1 MSARDQGIATPSF
14 TPRDPETFF
23 RAQKRNRRATWRM
36 SALGV
41 FAAIIMGIPLTLVLT
56 PLFYAGTLIVADII
70 NQFSPLPPEF
80 WQNVHALA
88 QLGGRVINYFANQKG
103 TLDPQELV
111 LGLCLVLLPGMVIAF
126 GLWLGMMVMFRRGGV
141 GGALASLKAREPNQ
155 ADLKELQLAN
165 VVQEM
170 AIAAGLPAPKLMLV
184 DSPGANA
191 AAIGTSAHD
200 ARIVISRRLIDDL
213 NRDQLQALLGHLIG
227 SIGNGDLRI
236 AFTVTSVFET
246 CGLLVTLINS
256 PFGGQSRRTLWR
268 MIRYALTGGSSEA
281 KGAEADAVADL
292 LAGNLDA
299 SSTDIDKFFN
309 SGQRPGIIRKF
320 LRFVF
325 FPFVF
330 TNLAI
335 ELTLW
340 FFNTVLLGPCMA
352 LVWRTRRYL
361 ADASAVEL
369 TRNPDALAG
378 ALERLSQD
386 NSAIPGGSWATHL
399 FVINPSGDHSVKVE
413 PSTEQMKQA
422 ADAWAASAGGASGM
436 ASSPSPAEYAQLKKE
451 MMKTGMA
458 AFMGDTQAA
467 ARMQAFVRTMAVA
480 HGEDASSIHVPD
492 LSDFA
497 AARSGD
503 RAALLRLKNAQLLA
517 AGSKPV
523 LEQQAKS
530 GRTGLQ
536 NQSFLSFHPPLKK
549 RLKRLERMGAH
560 LQADVHKKMGL
571 GMRIFATVLYTIVG
585 ALLAVCAGLMLMVI
599 AMIIGLNLIV
609 LMLWLSVIHWAFGQ
623 NWVANFNG
631 FMKFVNDVMA
641 AFGKA
646 KRSR

>member
-1 MSARDQGIATPSF
+1 
-14 TPRDPETFF
+14 
-23 RAQKRNRRATWRM
+23 
-36 SALGV
+36 
-41 FAAIIMGIPLTLVLT
+41 
-56 PLFYAGTLIVADII
+56 
-70 NQFSPLPPEF
+70 
-80 WQNVHALA
+80 
-88 QLGGRVINYFANQKG
+88 
-103 TLDPQELV
+103 
-111 LGLCLVLLPGMVIAF
+111 
-126 GLWLGMMVMFRRGGV
+126 
-141 GGALASLKAREPNQ
+141 
-155 ADLKELQLAN
+155 
-165 VVQEM
+165 
-170 AIAAGLPAPKLMLV
+170 MLV

-213 NRDQLQALLGHLIG
+213 DRDQLQALLGHLIG

-268 MIRYALTGGSSEA
+268 MIRYAFTGGGSGDA

-309 SGQRPGIIRKF
+309 SAQKPGIIRKF

-330 TNLAI
+330 TNMAV
-335 ELTLW
+335 EMTLW
-340 FFNTVLLGPCMA
+340 FFNTALLGPCMA

-361 ADASAVEL
+361 ADASSVEL

-399 FVINPSGDHSVKVE
+399 FVINPSGDHSVSVG

-422 ADAWAASAGGASGM
+422 ADAWAASAGGA
-436 ASSPSPAEYAQLKKE
+436 ASTPSPAEYAQLKKE
-451 MMKTGMA
+451 MMATGMA
-458 AFMGDTQAA
+458 AFQGDSQAA
-467 ARMQAFVRTMAVA
+467 ARMQSFVRAMAVA
-480 HGEDASSIHVPD
+480 HGEDAASIHVPD
-492 LSDFA
+492 LADFA
-497 AARSGD
+497 AARRGD
-503 RAALLRLKNAQLLA
+503 RAALLRLKNAQLQVT
-517 AGSKPV
+517 GRQPNPQ
-523 LEQQAKS
+523 QQAKS

-536 NQSFLSFHPPLKK
+536 TQSFLSFHPPLKK

-585 ALLAVCAGLMLMVI
+585 ALLAVCAAMMLVVI
-599 AMIIGLNLIV
+599 AMIIALNLIV

-623 NWVANFNG
+623 NWVENFNG
-631 FMKFVNDVMA
+631 FMKFVNDVMK
-641 AFGKA
+641 AFGQA

>member
-36 SALGV
+36 SALGI
-41 FAAIIMGIPLTLVLT
+41 FAAFIMGIPLTLVLT
-56 PLFYAGTLIVADII
+56 PLVYAVTLIVADIV

-88 QLGGRVINYFANQKG
+88 QLGGRVINYLANQKG

-213 NRDQLQALLGHLIG
+213 TRDQLQALLGHLIG

-268 MIRYALTGGSSEA
+268 MIRYALTGGSSEV

-320 LRFVF
+320 LRFIF

-335 ELTLW
+335 EITLW
-340 FFNTVLLGPCMA
+340 FFNSVLLGPCMA

-361 ADASAVEL
+361 ADASSVEL

-399 FVINPSGDHSVKVE
+399 FVINPSGDHSVSVG

-422 ADAWAASAGGASGM
+422 ADAWAASAGGA
-436 ASSPSPAEYAQLKKE
+436 ASTPSPADYAQLKKE
-451 MMKTGMA
+451 MMATGLA
-458 AFMGDTQAA
+458 AFQGDAQAA
-467 ARMQAFVRTMAVA
+467 TRMQAFARAMAVA
-480 HGEDASSIHVPD
+480 HGEDAASIHVPD
-492 LSDFA
+492 VADFA

-517 AGSKPV
+517 AGRKPV
-523 LEQQAKS
+523 PEQATS
-530 GRTGLQ
+530 GQTGLQ
-536 NQSFLSFHPPLKK
+536 KQSFLSFHPPLKK

-560 LQADVHKKMGL
+560 LQADVHRKMGL

-585 ALLAVCAGLMLMVI
+585 ALLAVCAAMMLVVI
-599 AMIIGLNLIV
+599 AMIICLNLIV

-623 NWVANFNG
+623 DWVANFNG
-631 FMKFVNDVMA
+631 FMKFVNDVMT

-646 KRSR
+646 RRSR